1 MRVPGIGVGQ
11 CACNQQLAQSLAARA
26 WSGGMTVFRDVG
38 NYLPLTRRN
47 MPEELNLYIKLN
59 CVTPTDNFCSQ
70 AVTRYNT
77 VGLHCYIP

>member
-1 MRVPGIGVGQ
+1 
-11 CACNQQLAQSLAARA
+11 
-26 WSGGMTVFRDVG
+26 MTVFRDVG